1 MFRYIFLSMSVFWGT
16 FLQAATLSPTL
27 QSNTLV
33 VYNSNM
39 GLVHEERAVVLDKGK
54 QTLNYPNVAS
64 TVETDSVNVIFPSGV
79 KLYSQKYKY
88 DKITLQKLLTA
99 HVDKKVSVKVYHSK
113 DSFELKHAVL
123 LSAGQDVIVRL
134 EEGTI
139 IQVPA
144 EDVLFDA
151 IPKTLITKPSLLWK
165 VSSDQKREGVL
176 GVDYI
181 INNIHWKSDYLLKVN
196 KDTAD
201 LSGWITLTNNSGKAF
216 EDVSLKVLAG
226 DVSREYAKRVQHE
239 RAYAAK
245 LAYSDEGERVKEV
258 SHEGYHLYTIPFR
271 VDLADRE
278 KTQIKFIDERGIRI
292 ERRYDVRLS
301 SPAWLGS
308 EQKHKVDQY
317 MEFEGLSKA
326 LPQGTVR
333 TYSSVEGSTVLLG
346 INAIGHTPKK
356 EKISLQ
362 VGKNFDLLLKER
374 SLQRSETKKHYE
386 ATVRYTLINR
396 SDAQKRVELLVPFR
410 KISDLES
417 IVKSEMK
424 YEYKDANTLRFRVDA
439 KADSVKEFIV
449 KYRNRR

>member
-1 MFRYIFLSMSVFWGT
+1 MFKYFYFLTGVFLSSS
-16 FLQAATLSPTL
+16 LQAVTLSSEL
-27 QSNTLV
+27 KSNTLV

-39 GLVHEERAVVLDKGK
+39 GLVHEERAVTLDQGRQVLY
-54 QTLNYPNVAS
+54 YPNVAS

-88 DKITLQKLLTA
+88 DKITLQKLLEA
-99 HVDKKVSVKVYHSK
+99 HIDKNVKVKVYHSRNAFEVK
-113 DSFELKHAVL
+113 DAVL
-123 LSAGQDVIVRL
+123 LSDGQYVMVRL
-134 EEGTI
+134 EDGTI
-139 IQVPA
+139 TQVPS
-144 EDVLFDA
+144 EDVLFKE
-151 IPKTLITKPSLLWK
+151 IPHTLITQPSLLWNI
-165 VSSDQKREGVL
+165 SSDQKREGVL

-181 INNIHWKSDYLLKVN
+181 INNIHWKSDYVLKVDKN
-196 KDTAD
+196 SAD

-216 EDVSLKVLAG
+216 EDVNLKVLAG
-226 DVSREYAKRVQHE
+226 DISRQYTKRVEGE

-245 LAYSDEGERVKEV
+245 MAYSDGRERVEEV

-278 KTQIKFIDERGIRI
+278 KTQIKFIDEKGIKI
-292 ERRYDVRLS
+292 HRRYDVRLS

-317 MEFEGLSKA
+317 IEFKGLPKA

-333 TYSSVEGSTVLLG
+333 SYSRVEDSTVLLG

-356 EKISLQ
+356 EKVSLQ

-386 ATVRYTLINR
+386 ASVKYTLINR
-396 SDAQKRVELLVPFR
+396 SDTDKIVELLVPFR
-410 KISDLES
+410 KVSDLES
-417 IVKSEMK
+417 IVKSEIK
-424 YEYKDANTLRFRVDA
+424 YEYKDVNTLRFRVNA
-439 KADSVKEFIV
+439 KADKVKEFIV